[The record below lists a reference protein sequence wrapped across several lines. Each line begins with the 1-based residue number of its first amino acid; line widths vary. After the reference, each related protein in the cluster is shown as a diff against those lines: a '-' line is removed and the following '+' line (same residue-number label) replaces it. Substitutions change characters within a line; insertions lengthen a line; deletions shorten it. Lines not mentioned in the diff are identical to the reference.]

1 MRTADSTNDPFGS
14 FVRFDRDAYAAVS
27 GVVSAGASVVGIS
40 GVASVVSSGAAAG
53 VVVSSVIEYFVC

>member
-1 MRTADSTNDPFGS
+1 MTL
-14 FVRFDRDAYAAVS
+14 S